1 MWKRFRTDLHIHT
14 CLSPCGDLSM
24 APGVIVEEALK
35 RGLDAIG
42 ICDHNTAENV
52 PAVRKAAEKTRLAVL
67 GGMEVTSQEEVH
79 ILALFTPGRDEKLFE
94 LQEKVYEN
102 LPGLNDEKAFGEQV
116 IVNENNEVTGLN
128 TRLLIGATNLP
139 LDRVVETIRSLSGL
153 AIASHVDRESF
164 GIIGQLGFIP
174 EGLPLD
180 ALELSGRIP
189 PDEARA
195 FLPPSRWR
203 AGGFPLVTFS
213 DAHYPEDIGKR
224 STSFRVAE
232 LQVEEIREA
241 LLGREGRRVFLEE

>member
-1 MWKRFRTDLHIHT
+1 MWKRFRADLHIHT

-35 RGLDAIG
+35 KGLDAIG
-42 ICDHNTAENV
+42 ICDHNAAENV
-52 PAVRKAAEKTRLAVL
+52 PAVRKAAEKKKIAVL
-67 GGMEVTSQEEVH
+67 GGMEITSREEVH
-79 ILALFTPGRDEKLFE
+79 ILALFDDDEKLFE

-116 IVNENNEVTGLN
+116 IVNENNKVTGLN

-153 AIASHVDRESF
+153 AIAAHVDRESF

-180 ALELSGRIP
+180 ALELSGRISP
-189 PDEARA
+189 EEMKTLFPQA
-195 FLPPSRWR
+195 S
-203 AGGFPLVTFS
+203 GFPLVTFS

>member
-1 MWKRFRTDLHIHT
+1 MWKRFRADLHIHT

-35 RGLDAIG
+35 KGLDAIG
-42 ICDHNTAENV
+42 ICDHNAAENV
-52 PAVRKAAEKTRLAVL
+52 PAVRKAAEKKKIAVL
-67 GGMEVTSQEEVH
+67 GGMEITSREEVH
-79 ILALFTPGRDEKLFE
+79 ILALFDDDEKLFE

-116 IVNENNEVTGLN
+116 IVNENNKVTGLN

-153 AIASHVDRESF
+153 AIAAHVDRESF

-180 ALELSGRIP
+180 ALELSGKIL

-195 FLPPSRWR
+195 VLPEVS
-203 AGGFPLVTFS
+203 GFPLVTFS

>member
-1 MWKRFRTDLHIHT
+1 MWKRFRADLHIHT

-24 APGVIVEEALK
+24 VPGVIVEEALK
-35 RGLDAIG
+35 KGLDAIG
-42 ICDHNTAENV
+42 ICDHNAAENV
-52 PAVRKAAEKTRLAVL
+52 PAVRKAAEKEKIAVL
-67 GGMEVTSQEEVH
+67 GGMEITSQEEVH

-153 AIASHVDRESF
+153 AIAAHVDRESF

-180 ALELSGRIP
+180 ALELSRRIS

-195 FLPPSRWR
+195 FLPEVS
-203 AGGFPLVTFS
+203 GFPLVTFS